1 MRITNDDISNSAL
14 NQKTWQHNSVCL
26 RLYAHSLREQRTIF
40 KDDRISHHAYQGR
53 KWDMGFQ
60 KGHLRYDKLE
70 NWNVHTSIWLHVS
83 ILTTSHMEKLMV
95 EQLKY
100 KTQLK
105 FRRQSGLNLH
115 PLCSNKVPL
124 PNISTNI
131 GYM

>member
-1 MRITNDDISNSAL
+1 
-14 NQKTWQHNSVCL
+14 
-26 RLYAHSLREQRTIF
+26 
-40 KDDRISHHAYQGR
+40 
-53 KWDMGFQ
+53 
-60 KGHLRYDKLE
+60 
-70 NWNVHTSIWLHVS
+70 
-83 ILTTSHMEKLMV
+83 MV

>member
-1 MRITNDDISNSAL
+1 MHTRVGNGIWDFRRVTY
-14 NQKTWQHNSVCL
+14 V
-26 RLYAHSLREQRTIF
+26 TINLKIEMF
-40 KDDRISHHAYQGR
+40 TPQ
-53 KWDMGFQ
+53 
-60 KGHLRYDKLE
+60 YD
-70 NWNVHTSIWLHVS
+70 LHVS